1 MRKIYC
7 FLFAIPLFV
16 NAQINTATG
25 GASNVNANTPTSN
38 TNVGIGTNNPQN
50 KLQVIGDIG
59 ASQGIFTTFQPD
71 GSIYKNSADRNDKC
85 VTLSAGTIVGS
96 GSGYIKTRM
105 LNFFDFPQSNID
117 PVSSVVFGLED
128 RADVGRYR
136 YNYTTGGRTEM
147 IMLNKSQQEFF
158 KVFEDGADNVY
169 MHLPNPN
176 SRIVIAGMGNYL
188 PEHKFV
194 VRGSSKIEG
203 NILTDSNI
211 GIGTSNFVDGAT
223 TYRLSVKGKVR
234 AEEIKVYN
242 TWADYVFHDDYKLPT
257 LKEVENHINEKGY
270 LINMPSAN
278 DIQENGLMLG
288 EITKLQQ
295 EKIEEL
301 TLYLIQ
307 QSKEIEELKSQMKI
321 LLNKT
326 K

>member
-1 MRKIYC
+1 MKKIYY

-16 NAQINTATG
+16 NAQINTSTG
-25 GASNVNANTPTSN
+25 GANNVNANMPTSN

-71 GSIYKNSADRNDKC
+71 GGTYASGLDRNDKC
-85 VTLSAGTIVGS
+85 VTLSVGTLIGS
-96 GSGYIKTRM
+96 GTGYLNTRM
-105 LNFFDFPQSNID
+105 FNFFDFPVSNID
-117 PVSSVVFGLED
+117 EKSNVVFGLED

-158 KVFEDGADNVY
+158 KVFEDGSDNVY

-211 GIGTSNFVDGAT
+211 GIGTSNFVEGVDN
-223 TYRLSVKGKVR
+223 YRLSVNGAIR
-234 AEEIKVYN
+234 AHRVKVYT
-242 TWADYVFHDDYKLPT
+242 TWADYVFESNYNLPT
-257 LKEVENHINEKGY
+257 LKEVEQHIKDKGH
-270 LINMPSAN
+270 LIDIPSAKEV
-278 DIQENGLMLG
+278 DANGIDLG
-288 EITKLQQ
+288 EMNKMLLQ
-295 EKIEEL
+295 KIEEL
-301 TLYLIQ
+301 TLYVID
-307 QSKEIEELKSQMKI
+307 
-321 LLNKT
+321 LNKKIETITIELNT
-326 K
+326 KKNE